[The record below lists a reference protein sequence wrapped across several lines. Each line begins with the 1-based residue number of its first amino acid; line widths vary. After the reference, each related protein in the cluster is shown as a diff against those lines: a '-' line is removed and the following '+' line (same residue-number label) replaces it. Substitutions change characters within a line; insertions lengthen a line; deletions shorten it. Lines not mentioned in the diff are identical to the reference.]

1 MSDELQLSER
11 AGSEDNRSSDS
22 EGLLCLKLFRLSSDA
37 ELIVIHCRV
46 NQVSLVCKAWQR
58 VERKYPHRPVRLQLR
73 SEDFNSAFMTWHL
86 RDTSRLETVAVEVEV
101 VGNYEWGYLFQ
112 TDDYHEWMLRLL
124 NHLSDKAPALR
135 SLAIAP
141 PRLMNCYSLNNQ
153 RKHHFDYM
161 PLVGT
166 LSRLESLALM
176 NWEYSVDEAP
186 LIAHLTSLQNLKV
199 PRLSQKHSHIKQLCQ
214 LVLQSQ

>member
-1 MSDELQLSER
+1 
-11 AGSEDNRSSDS
+11 
-22 EGLLCLKLFRLSSDA
+22 
-37 ELIVIHCRV
+37 
-46 NQVSLVCKAWQR
+46 
-58 VERKYPHRPVRLQLR
+58 
-73 SEDFNSAFMTWHL
+73 MTWHL
-86 RDTSRLETVAVEVEV
+86 RDTSRLEAVAVEVVDNDV
-101 VGNYEWGYLFQ
+101 VNCESEYHDLFT
-112 TDDYHEWMLRLL
+112 TDDYYEWMLRLL
-124 NHLSDKAPALR
+124 NHLSNKAPALR

-141 PRLMNCYSLNNQ
+141 PRMIDSYSFGDQ
-153 RKHHFDYM
+153 REHHFDYM

-176 NWEYSVDEAP
+176 NWEYGVDEAP